1 MKWPLYVCSNA
12 TPDIS
17 GKEKHMSANE
27 PKVVDVDPEKLVEV
41 SISTTA
47 GFYPAEGYD
56 QVPVDEKVELQ
67 LEKAARDLDIKPT
80 SDWIAN
86 VNGPEGLREIDPM
99 KAYMENKLSGQVDI
113 DWGPKEGGG
122 G

>member
-1 MKWPLYVCSNA
+1 
-12 TPDIS
+12 
-17 GKEKHMSANE
+17 MSANE
-27 PKVVDVDPEKLVEV
+27 PQVVDVAPEKLVEV

-47 GFYPAEGYD
+47 GFYPAEGYE
-56 QVPVDEKVELQ
+56 QVSVDEKVEVQ

-80 SDWIAN
+80 SDWIAQ
-86 VNGPEGLREIDPM
+86 VNGSEGLRAIDPM
-99 KAYMENKLSGQVDI
+99 KTYMENRLSGQVDI

>member
-1 MKWPLYVCSNA
+1 
-12 TPDIS
+12 
-17 GKEKHMSANE
+17 MSANE
-27 PKVVDVDPEKLVEV
+27 PQVVNVVPEKFVEV

-56 QVPVDEKVELQ
+56 QVPVDDKVELQ

-99 KAYMENKLSGQVDI
+99 KTYMENRLSGQVDI

>member
-1 MKWPLYVCSNA
+1 
-12 TPDIS
+12 
-17 GKEKHMSANE
+17 MSANE
-27 PKVVDVDPEKLVEV
+27 PQVVDVAPEKLVEV

-47 GFYPAEGYD
+47 GFYPAEGYE
-56 QVPVDEKVELQ
+56 QVSVDEKVEVQ

-80 SDWIAN
+80 NDWIAQ
-86 VNGPEGLREIDPM
+86 VNGSEGLRAIEPM
-99 KAYMENKLSGQVDI
+99 KTYMENRLSGQVDI

>member
-1 MKWPLYVCSNA
+1 M
-12 TPDIS
+12 S
-17 GKEKHMSANE
+17 GNE
-27 PKVVDVDPEKLVEV
+27 PQVVDVVPEKFVEV

-56 QVPVDEKVELQ
+56 QVAVDEKVEFE
-67 LEKAARDLDIKPT
+67 LEKAARDLGIKPT

-99 KAYMENKLSGQVDI
+99 KTYMENSLSGQVDI

>member
-1 MKWPLYVCSNA
+1 MNA
-12 TPDIS
+12 
-17 GKEKHMSANE
+17 EKPEVGAVAPE
-27 PKVVDVDPEKLVEV
+27 KVVDV

-56 QVPVDEKVELQ
+56 QVPVEEKVEFQ
-67 LEKAARDLDIKPT
+67 LKKADLDLNIKPT
-80 SDWIAN
+80 SDWTAR
-86 VNGPEGLREIDPM
+86 VNGPAGIRTIDAT
-99 KAYMENKLSGQVDI
+99 KTYMENEVSGRVDI

>member
-1 MKWPLYVCSNA
+1 
-12 TPDIS
+12 
-17 GKEKHMSANE
+17 MSADK
-27 PKVVDVDPEKLVEV
+27 PQVVDVDPEKLVEV

-56 QVPVDEKVELQ
+56 QVPVDEKVEFQ
-67 LEKAARDLDIKPT
+67 LEKAGRDLDIKST
-80 SDWIAN
+80 SDWIAK

-99 KAYMENKLSGQVDI
+99 KTYMENKLSGQVDI

>member
-1 MKWPLYVCSNA
+1 MNA
-12 TPDIS
+12 D
-17 GKEKHMSANE
+17 E
-27 PKVVDVDPEKLVEV
+27 PQAVAVPPEKLVEV

-56 QVPVDEKVELQ
+56 QVPVDEKVEFQ
-67 LEKAARDLDIKPT
+67 LEKAGRDLDIKPP
-80 SDWIAN
+80 SDWIAK
-86 VNGPEGLREIDPM
+86 VNGPEGMRVIDPM
-99 KAYMENKLSGQVDI
+99 KTYMENELSGRVDI

>member
-1 MKWPLYVCSNA
+1 MNA
-12 TPDIS
+12 
-17 GKEKHMSANE
+17 EKPEVGA
-27 PKVVDVDPEKLVEV
+27 VAPEKVVEV

-56 QVPVDEKVELQ
+56 RVPVDEKVEFQ
-67 LEKAARDLDIKPT
+67 LEKAALDLNIKPT
-80 SDWIAN
+80 SDWIAKA
-86 VNGPEGLREIDPM
+86 NGRGGMRTIDPT
-99 KAYMENKLSGQVDI
+99 KTYMENELSGRVDI